1 MDHTEHS
8 VATIDETIPCSRKQ
22 EEEITIEGMNM
33 QSGYILIVEDVPD
46 ILRLLEETLK
56 FKGYR
61 AVTAF
66 NGQEALEIVQREHPA
81 LIITDIMMP
90 KLDGFGLVHRL
101 RINPETREI
110 PVIFLTAT
118 YVALEDK
125 AFALNIGA
133 TRFIEKPVNFE
144 NFLGTIHELLTAK
157 PEVKVPQMS
166 EAEFY
171 EGYRQRLEK
180 KLQQKNTQIA
190 RDERLLTSISDDE
203 KQAFRISLQMAMNER
218 DELGR
223 LLSELQTRIENTAKS

>member
-1 MDHTEHS
+1 M
-8 VATIDETIPCSRKQ
+8 Q
-22 EEEITIEGMNM
+22 EKITIEGMDM
-33 QSGYILIVEDVPD
+33 QPGYILIVEDVPD

-66 NGQEALEIVQREHPA
+66 NGQEALEKIQHERPA

-101 RINPETREI
+101 RINPETRDI

-144 NFLGTIHELLTAK
+144 RFLETIRELLTQGAPK
-157 PEVKVPQMS
+157 TPPMMS

-171 EGYRQRLEK
+171 EGYRQRIEK
-180 KLQQKNTQIA
+180 KLTQKKIQIT
-190 RDERLLTSISDDE
+190 RDERLLKTISDTE
-203 KQAFRISLQMAMNER
+203 KHTFQASLKMAMNER
-218 DELGR
+218 DELQK
-223 LLSELQTRIENTAKS
+223 LLNELDERIQNANKSE

>member
-1 MDHTEHS
+1 
-8 VATIDETIPCSRKQ
+8 
-22 EEEITIEGMNM
+22 M
-33 QSGYILIVEDVPD
+33 QQGYVLIVEDVPD
-46 ILRLLEETLK
+46 ILKLLDATLS
-56 FKGYR
+56 FKGHR
-61 AVTAF
+61 VSTAR
-66 NGQEALEIVQREHPA
+66 NGQEALEAIQRERPA
-81 LIITDIMMP
+81 LVITDIMMP

-144 NFLGTIHELLTAK
+144 KFLETVDELLTK
-157 PEVKVPQMS
+157 GVPPTPTLMS

-180 KLQQKNTQIA
+180 KLNQKITQIT
-190 RDERLLTSISDDE
+190 RDERLLESIPEEE
-203 KQAFRISLQMAMNER
+203 KGTFRASLQMAMNER
-218 DELGR
+218 DEIQR
-223 LLSELQTRIENTAKS
+223 LLEEINTRIESTTKQG

>member
-1 MDHTEHS
+1 
-8 VATIDETIPCSRKQ
+8 
-22 EEEITIEGMNM
+22 M
-33 QSGYILIVEDVPD
+33 QPGYVLIVEDVPD

-56 FKGYR
+56 FKGYS

-66 NGQEALEIVQREHPA
+66 NGQEALEIIKQQRPA
-81 LIITDIMMP
+81 LVITDIMMP

-101 RINPETREI
+101 RINPETRDI

-144 NFLGTIHELLTAK
+144 KFLDTIAELLK
-157 PEVKVPQMS
+157 KGPETTTSVMS

-171 EGYRQRLEK
+171 EGYRQRLEQ
-180 KLQQKNTQIA
+180 KLKQKIIQIT
-190 RDERLLTSISDDE
+190 RDERLLSTIPEEE
-203 KQAFRISLQMAMNER
+203 KSTFRSSLQMAMNER
-218 DELGR
+218 DELQR
-223 LLSELQTRIENTAKS
+223 LLGELQVRIENTAKSE

>member
-1 MDHTEHS
+1 
-8 VATIDETIPCSRKQ
+8 
-22 EEEITIEGMNM
+22 MNM

-61 AVTAF
+61 AVTAY
-66 NGQEALEIVQREHPA
+66 NGQEALEIIHRQRPS
-81 LIITDIMMP
+81 LVITDIMMP

-101 RINPETREI
+101 RINPETRDL

-144 NFLGTIHELLTAK
+144 KFLATIEELLKGGA
-157 PEVKVPQMS
+157 PANPPQMS

-180 KLQQKNTQIA
+180 KLSQKVTQIA
-190 RDERLLTSISDDE
+190 RDERLLTTIPEDE
-203 KQAFRISLQMAMNER
+203 KGTFRASLQMAKNER
-218 DELGR
+218 DELER
-223 LLSELQTRIENTAKS
+223 LLAELRTRIEKAAKS

>member
-1 MDHTEHS
+1 ME
-8 VATIDETIPCSRKQ
+8 
-22 EEEITIEGMNM
+22 
-33 QSGYILIVEDVPD
+33 SGYILIVEDVPD

-61 AVTAF
+61 ALTAY
-66 NGQEALEIVQREHPA
+66 NGQEALEKIQQEHPR

-118 YVALEDK
+118 YVAMEDK

-144 NFLGTIHELLTAK
+144 HFLKTIQELLAAK
-157 PEVKVPQMS
+157 PEVSTPQMS
-166 EAEFY
+166 ETEFY
-171 EGYRQRLEK
+171 EGYRQRLSK
-180 KLQQKNTQIA
+180 KLEQKNTQIA
-190 RDERLLTSISDDE
+190 RDERLLKSISAE
-203 KQAFRISLQMAMNER
+203 EVPSFRASLQMALNER
-218 DELGR
+218 DELQR
-223 LLSELQTRIENTAKS
+223 LLTELQTRIENTTKP

>member
-1 MDHTEHS
+1 
-8 VATIDETIPCSRKQ
+8 
-22 EEEITIEGMNM
+22 M

-56 FKGYR
+56 FKGYN
-61 AVTAF
+61 AVTAH
-66 NGQEALEIVQREHPA
+66 NGQEALEIIQKERPA

-101 RINPETREI
+101 RINPETRDI
-110 PVIFLTAT
+110 PVIFLTST

-144 NFLGTIHELLTAK
+144 KFLGTIQELLTQGA
-157 PEVKVPQMS
+157 PVNPPRMS

-180 KLQQKNTQIA
+180 KLQQKVTQIA
-190 RDERLLTSISDDE
+190 RDERLLNTISEEE
-203 KQAFRISLQMAMNER
+203 KTGFRASLQLALNER
-218 DELGR
+218 DEIER
-223 LLSELQTRIENTAKS
+223 LLSELQTRIENTTKS

>member
-1 MDHTEHS
+1 MY
-8 VATIDETIPCSRKQ
+8 Q
-22 EEEITIEGMNM
+22 
-33 QSGYILIVEDVPD
+33 GYVLIVEDVPD

-61 AVTAF
+61 AVTAR
-66 NGQEALEIVQREHPA
+66 NGQEALEAVQREHPM
-81 LIITDIMMP
+81 LVITDIMMP

-101 RINPETREI
+101 RLNPETRDI

-125 AFALNIGA
+125 AFALNIGV

-144 NFLGTIHELLTAK
+144 KFLDTIEELLAQGAPAAPTLI
-157 PEVKVPQMS
+157 S

-180 KLQQKNTQIA
+180 KLEQKISQIT
-190 RDERLLTSISDDE
+190 RDEHLVETLPEVEQSTF
-203 KQAFRISLQMAMNER
+203 KASLQAAITER
-218 DELGR
+218 DELQR
-223 LLSELQTRIENTAKS
+223 LLDEIHIRMESLAKSE

>member
-1 MDHTEHS
+1 ME
-8 VATIDETIPCSRKQ
+8 
-22 EEEITIEGMNM
+22 
-33 QSGYILIVEDVPD
+33 SGYILIVEDVPD

-61 AVTAF
+61 ALTAY
-66 NGQEALEIVQREHPA
+66 NGQEALEKIQQEHPR

-118 YVALEDK
+118 YVAMEDK

-144 NFLGTIHELLTAK
+144 HFLKTIQELLAAK
-157 PEVKVPQMS
+157 PEVSTPQMS

-171 EGYRQRLEK
+171 EGYHQRLSK
-180 KLQQKNTQIA
+180 KLEQKNTQIA
-190 RDERLLTSISDDE
+190 RDERLLKSISE
-203 KQAFRISLQMAMNER
+203 EEIPSFRASLQMAQNER
-218 DELGR
+218 DELQR
-223 LLSELQTRIENTAKS
+223 LLSELQVRIENTNKS

>member
-1 MDHTEHS
+1 
-8 VATIDETIPCSRKQ
+8 
-22 EEEITIEGMNM
+22 M

-56 FKGYR
+56 FKGYE

-66 NGQEALEIVQREHPA
+66 NGQEALEIIKRRRPA

-101 RINPETREI
+101 RINPETRDI

-144 NFLGTIHELLTAK
+144 RFLETITELLTQGA
-157 PEVKVPQMS
+157 PPSTPVMS

-171 EGYRQRLEK
+171 EGYHQRLEK
-180 KLQQKNTQIA
+180 KLNQKNIQIA
-190 RDERLLTSISDDE
+190 RDERLLKTISEDE
-203 KQAFRISLQMAMNER
+203 KHTFRASLQMAMNER
-218 DELGR
+218 DELQK
-223 LLSELQTRIENTAKS
+223 LLNELRERIQNTTKSD